1 VAAVA
6 FAVMC
11 AAVVLLTQT
20 APATMKADLHNG
32 KEDERDGHGP

>member
-11 AAVVLLTQT
+11 IGVVLLTQT
-20 APATMKADLHNG
+20 TPATMDADIA
-32 KEDERDGHGP
+32 K